1 MNTSEQL
8 CWTSSKWLQE
18 NIWENVS
25 MTNELNS
32 ELIDLVTLLS
42 NKLWLYAL
50 ETANSSNSPV
60 CGAFTECNDVLHRVI
75 QQKDSL
81 HYYRNL
87 LRDLRTIVEQI

>member
-32 ELIDLVTLLS
+32 ELINLVTLLA

-60 CGAFTECNDVLHRVI
+60 CESFTECNVLHRVI

-81 HYYRNL
+81 HCYRNL